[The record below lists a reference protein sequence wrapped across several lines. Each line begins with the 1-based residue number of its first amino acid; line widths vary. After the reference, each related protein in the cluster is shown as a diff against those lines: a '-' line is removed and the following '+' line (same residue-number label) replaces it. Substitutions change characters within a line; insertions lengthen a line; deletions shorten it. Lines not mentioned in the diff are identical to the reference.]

1 MPVFDPLLPWPL
13 IAALALLCIV
23 QCLVSTW
30 RSPKPAAA
38 RAALPFRLGWIC
50 VAALLLLRPSLDRS
64 EQLTE
69 KDLLYLLRDRSA
81 SMQLRDMPERKSRDT
96 VAAKLLKDNAERLTA
111 LRDRYELVELDFA
124 ASPAAAGTPVADGAT
139 ALGNALLEAAASP
152 SLRRN
157 AGVIH
162 LGDAASNTGATLS
175 RAAAACAGR
184 KIPVHTVLLGRN
196 DYGEGLEDAAVIEIE
211 APSVVQKDDPLAISV
226 SYSLRG
232 MKDRPVT
239 LRILCDGREVATR
252 ELLSK
257 RSIDSAL
264 VHLEVPG
271 KDLGPGFHSLSAVI
285 TPGPQELSSVNN
297 QADTFFRVRGGGLKI
312 LLLATS
318 PSPEFKFIR
327 RALEA
332 CDAFEC
338 IVPSP
343 YACRSAEGQKEVL
356 ALATGPLDAAILVDP
371 DPELV
376 PTAVLDTLLKLPQN
390 RRAGLMLV
398 LGPRSAPLLAQIPG
412 APASVDGAALEVSS
426 PMSPAGQGASHFISA
441 PLARLAQADPLSWKA
456 RQNQSRRI
464 IPLKL
469 APGAKS
475 LLEIDGH
482 SVLVADNLGKGRLV
496 ILAGPLTWPL
506 AMDAVSRSGIHDPLW
521 RRSVC
526 HLAFREDLLDGLLSL
541 ELDRS
546 RIELGDKVSL
556 RSSLESNSGSQA
568 PKDAKVLWRRLE
580 SPPSKGS
587 LVLSADGDSAKASF
601 SPQEGTWSLVA
612 EAMVDGKLLHSNE
625 QRLQVRRPRA
635 EIDQPLADSD
645 AAEALARSSGG
656 SVIAPGDFSAL
667 LDRYLQAPAQRSTRS
682 VKRLKSLW
690 DNWFFYLLGL
700 GLLGTEWYIRRKGG
714 LP

>member
-1 MPVFDPLLPWPL
+1 LAW
-13 IAALALLCIV
+13 IA
-23 QCLVSTW
+23 
-30 RSPKPAAA
+30 
-38 RAALPFRLGWIC
+38 
-50 VAALLLLRPSLDRS
+50 VASILLLRPSLDRS
-64 EQLTE
+64 EQLVE

-81 SMQLRDMPERKSRDT
+81 SMQLRDMPERQSRDA
-96 VAAKLLKDNAERLTA
+96 VATRLIKSQAEALAA

-124 ASPAAAGTPVADGAT
+124 AAPVAAGSPVADGAS
-139 ALGNALLEAAASP
+139 ALGNALLEAASSP

-162 LGDAASNTGATLS
+162 LGDAASNTGASIS
-175 RAAAACAGR
+175 RAAAACGGR
-184 KIPVHTVLLGRN
+184 KIPVHTVLLGRS
-196 DYGEGLEDAAVIEIE
+196 DYGEGLEDAAVIEVE
-211 APSVVQKDDPLAISV
+211 TPAVVQKDEALPVSV

-232 MKDRPVT
+232 MKDRPAS
-239 LRILCDGREVATR
+239 LRILCDGREVAKR
-252 ELLSK
+252 ELSTS
-257 RSIDSAL
+257 RAVDGGL
-264 VHLEVPG
+264 VRLDVAT
-271 KDLGPGFHSLSAVI
+271 KDLGPGFHSLSALI
-285 TPGPQELSSVNN
+285 TPVPQELSAVNN
-297 QADTFFRVRGGGLKI
+297 QADTFFRVRGGGLKV

-343 YACRSAEGQKEVL
+343 YACRNAEGRREVL
-356 ALATGPLDAAILVDP
+356 GLVSGPVDAAVLVDP
-371 DPELV
+371 DPALLGQPLV
-376 PTAVLDTLLKLPQN
+376 DSLLKLPQN

-412 APASVDGAALEVSS
+412 APASVSGAAIEVSS
-426 PMSPAGQGASHFISA
+426 PMSPAAHGASHFISG
-441 PLARLAQADPLSWKA
+441 PLARLAAADPASWKA
-456 RQNQSRRI
+456 RQTQPRRI

-469 APGAKS
+469 AAGAKS
-475 LLEIDGH
+475 LLEIDGR
-482 SVLVADNLGKGRLV
+482 SVLIADNLGKGRLA

-526 HLAFREDLLDGLLSL
+526 HLAFREDLLEGQLSL

-556 RSSLESNSGSQA
+556 RSSLESSSGSRA
-568 PKDAKVLWRRLE
+568 PPEAKVLWRRIE
-580 SPPSKGS
+580 NPPEAGS
-587 LVLSADGDSAKASF
+587 LVLSPEGECSTASF
-601 SPQEGTWSLVA
+601 APGEGTWSLVV
-612 EAMVDGKLLHSNE
+612 EAMVEGKALRSNE
-625 QRLQVRRPRA
+625 QRLQVRRPRT
-635 EIDQPLADSD
+635 EIDQPLADAE

-656 SVIAPGDFSAL
+656 SVLAAEQFGEL

-682 VKRLKSLW
+682 IKRLKSLW
-690 DNWFFYLLGL
+690 DNWLFYLLGL